1 MKKRISYIL
10 LIVATV
16 IWGLAFVAQKAA
28 TVIPPF
34 TVGAIRSLLATL
46 FLICLIPLTDRLT
59 KNGRR
64 LFNSKKIPDFTR
76 QELIGGAILGV
87 IITVAT
93 AFQQYGIGG
102 GTDAGKAAFITALYV
117 VVVPLISTFFG
128 KRPHIEA
135 IISIPIAI
143 VGFFLLCIHPDVA
156 FELSDLLVLVC
167 ALIFAAHIIVVD
179 RFSSRCDGVRMSCIQ
194 FLVAFILNG
203 ILSLIFDP
211 PVSIAEIGS
220 VILPLLFL
228 GILSSGVAYT
238 LQILGQKEIDPTVSS
253 LILSLESMFGV
264 IGGIII
270 MGESMSPREYIGCG
284 VVFLA
289 IVLAQLDLKAIFRR
303 LKRKKDE

>member
-211 PVSIAEIGS
+211 PVSLAEIGS

>member
-34 TVGAIRSLLATL
+34 TVGTIRSLLATL

-143 VGFFLLCIHPDVA
+143 VGFFLLCIHPGVA

-211 PVSIAEIGS
+211 PVSLAEIGS
-220 VILPLLFL
+220 VILPILFL

-289 IVLAQLDLKAIFRR
+289 IILAQLDLKAIFRR

>member
-34 TVGAIRSLLATL
+34 TVGTIRSLLATL

-64 LFNSKKIPDFTR
+64 LFNYKKIPDFTR

-179 RFSSRCDGVRMSCIQ
+179 RFSSSCDGVRMSCIQ

-211 PVSIAEIGS
+211 PVSFAEIGS

-264 IGGIII
+264 IGGIIV
-270 MGESMSPREYIGCG
+270 MGESMTLREYIGCG